1 MLPDKYVNTKLP
13 MVPATLTSPALPQG
27 PEYVLSYPTQPLVC
41 DKLPFI
47 YRLNLFGLSNAIY
60 DIVIDVL
67 LT

>member
-1 MLPDKYVNTKLP
+1 MLPEKYVNTKLP
-13 MVPATLTSPALPQG
+13 MVPATLTLPVLPQG

-41 DKLPFI
+41 AKLPFI
-47 YRLNLFGLSNAIY
+47 YRLNLFGLSYAIY